1 MNEDPNW
8 VMVGF
13 CPKNKDPGFG
23 EFQGQ
28 VHKILPNGCAFI
40 TCQEVKDLYD
50 QDAYVHSTVVEQ
62 CSLQVGEE
70 ICFNVHV
77 SDAGRPQVSAPC
89 WKRRQGLKRPRVW
102 QAGAYGHQAGANG
115 GKSIAKGQSGS
126 WQRPMGEVWKAQRV
140 DGWNGKGKGGQLEQ
154 LEQLPEDLG
163 PASAFYI
170 GTIKIA
176 DHAKNFSMIQ
186 CPETGLSQDVYVHC
200 SIASP
205 QAFALGDFV
214 AFTFNMGAKG
224 PQAENIFKL
233 VGFLPPGKPPHF
245 PENRGSISRILPNG
259 NGFIQCP
266 EISTAYGRDAYI
278 HGTVVQQCGLNV
290 GDVIA
295 FEIHVNKDG
304 NPQASAPCWQQVGF
318 AGGQAAGQASGQAP
332 SWALQAQPAVAPTPG
347 TGMMPIGGLPK
358 LTLSKGGTV
367 RAGPPG
373 QASVA
378 PGPKGGGGGCG
389 KGGKGAA
396 KGSGKKGS
404 GKNSMPA
411 AWQTPGQIRGG
422 DSWKAKASLNK
433 IDEIEIDWVPDD
445 FHVGRVSLVDLEKNV
460 SMVRCPV
467 SNLPRDVYVH
477 QSVAEPSALALN
489 DVACFKIHMNRN
501 GLPQASAPLWK
512 RVGVDVSDSNV
523 RFGEFQ
529 GLVMRP
535 SEDGPFSVDCSDVTL
550 LHGRDATMTEETVNL
565 SGLVEGN
572 LICFD
577 VSVNQNGDP
586 EVLPPCWI
594 CCSSERWVRDLV
606 GRDPMEEV
614 QTMRHK
620 SLLTMSEISKKRFE
634 YSSPFPFS

>member
-77 SDAGRPQVSAPC
+77 SGAGRPQVSAPC

-115 GKSIAKGQSGS
+115 GKSIAKGQSGRTPVGTRFTPPATESRRPGS

-266 EISTAYGRDAYI
+266 EISTAYGWTPQKGFRRI
-278 HGTVVQQCGLNV
+278 NHTVLNSSCFLIGV
-290 GDVIA
+290 VAAVEDVIA

-411 AWQTPGQIRGG
+411 AWWEPHQVTNWSCSAQHGT
-422 DSWKAKASLNK
+422 KADPWPNS
-433 IDEIEIDWVPDD
+433 
-445 FHVGRVSLVDLEKNV
+445 F
-460 SMVRCPV
+460 
-467 SNLPRDVYVH
+467 
-477 QSVAEPSALALN
+477 
-489 DVACFKIHMNRN
+489 
-501 GLPQASAPLWK
+501 
-512 RVGVDVSDSNV
+512 
-523 RFGEFQ
+523 
-529 GLVMRP
+529 RP
-535 SEDGPFSVDCSDVTL
+535 
-550 LHGRDATMTEETVNL
+550 
-565 SGLVEGN
+565 
-572 LICFD
+572 
-577 VSVNQNGDP
+577 
-586 EVLPPCWI
+586 
-594 CCSSERWVRDLV
+594 
-606 GRDPMEEV
+606 
-614 QTMRHK
+614 
-620 SLLTMSEISKKRFE
+620 
-634 YSSPFPFS
+634 